1 MTTKVTVDAH
11 AGWPV
16 EVTARYGEPSQPKSV
31 SVHIVE
37 PNTEQD
43 FYIHSGM
50 EILGVRE
57 IKKPEGT
64 T

>member
-16 EVTARYGEPSQPKSV
+16 EVTARYGEPDQPKSV

-37 PNTEQD
+37 AGSAQD
-43 FYIHSGM
+43 FYIHSGL
-50 EILGVRE
+50 EILNVRE
-57 IKKPEGT
+57 LKRQAE
-64 T
+64 